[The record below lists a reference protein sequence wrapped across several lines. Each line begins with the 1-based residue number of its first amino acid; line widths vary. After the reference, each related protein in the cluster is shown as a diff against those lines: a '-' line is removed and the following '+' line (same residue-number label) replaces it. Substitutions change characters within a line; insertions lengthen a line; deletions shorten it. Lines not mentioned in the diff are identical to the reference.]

1 MTMRRSSA
9 PSIPASD
16 YEQAPAPQGSPGTVP
31 VSSRASS
38 RLPRVSDVTP
48 AGLFLAKQLGQS
60 KSRWERDD
68 DIDKEEHSRVKVG
81 A

>member
-1 MTMRRSSA
+1 MSHSSM
-9 PSIPASD
+9 SN
-16 YEQAPAPQGSPGTVP
+16 VP
-31 VSSRASS
+31 ISTRPSS

-81 A
+81 WCTSKEQV